1 MGDPPGRPD
10 RIHGVDTLVRYG
22 ANHMTFRQY
31 LKRAWPLY
39 AMIAPG
45 VVFILLFRYYP
56 MYGVVIAFQDFSPAK
71 GFLNSPW
78 VGWENFEFLFSLP
91 EFNRVL
97 SNTLVIAV
105 AKIVA
110 DQIGAI
116 ILALLLNEARL
127 LLFRRAIQT
136 LIYLPYF
143 LSWIVL
149 GGILL
154 DILAPHGILNQAI
167 ANLGGERQLFLGSN
181 YWFRGTMILSGFWKN
196 VGFST
201 IIYLA
206 ALTAINPALHEAAAI
221 DGAGRLRRIWHIT
234 LPGIRPTIVLLAALS
249 LGDVLEAGFEQILT
263 LYSPAVYRTGDIIDT
278 NVYRVGLVSAQYSL
292 AGAVGL
298 FKSLISFFLIV
309 LSYYLADR
317 FAGYRIL

>member
-1 MGDPPGRPD
+1 
-10 RIHGVDTLVRYG
+10 
-22 ANHMTFRQY
+22 MTFKQY
-31 LKRAWPLY
+31 IRRAWPLY
-39 AMIAPG
+39 VMLIPG
-45 VVFILLFRYYP
+45 VVFVLLFRYYP
-56 MYGVVIAFQDFSPAK
+56 MYGIVIAFQDFSPAK
-71 GFLNSPW
+71 GFANSPW
-78 VGWENFEFLFSLP
+78 IGWENFEFFFSLP
-91 EFNRVL
+91 DFGRTFG
-97 SNTLVIAV
+97 NTLFIAI

-127 LLFRRAIQT
+127 LLFRRSIQT

-154 DILAPHGILNQAI
+154 DVLAPHGILNQAI
-167 ANLGGERQLFLGSN
+167 GNFGVKPQLFLGSN
-181 YWFRGTMILSGFWKN
+181 DWFRGTIILSGFWKN

-206 ALTAINPALHEAAAI
+206 ALTAINPVLHEAAAI

-278 NVYRVGLVSAQYSL
+278 YVYRVGLVSAQYSL

-298 FKSLISFFLIV
+298 FKSFIGFFLIV
-309 LSYYLADR
+309 LSYWLADR
-317 FAGYRIL
+317 YAGYRIL

>member
-1 MGDPPGRPD
+1 
-10 RIHGVDTLVRYG
+10 
-22 ANHMTFRQY
+22 MTFKQY
-31 LKRAWPLY
+31 IKRAWPLY
-39 AMIAPG
+39 VMIAPG
-45 VVFILLFRYYP
+45 LIFVLLFRYYP

-78 VGWENFEFLFSLP
+78 VGWENFQFLFSLP
-91 EFNRVL
+91 EFNRIL
-97 SNTLVIAV
+97 GNTLIIAI
-105 AKIVA
+105 AKIVS

-116 ILALLLNEARL
+116 ILALLLNEARII
-127 LLFRRAIQT
+127 LFRLAIQT
-136 LIYLPYF
+136 LIYLPFF

-167 ANLGGERQLFLGSN
+167 GVFGAPPQLFLGSN
-181 YWFRGTMILSGFWKN
+181 SWFRGTMILSGFWKN

-206 ALTAINPALHEAAAI
+206 ALTAINPVLHEAAAI
-221 DGAGRLRRIWHIT
+221 DGAGRFRRIWHIT

-298 FKSLISFFLIV
+298 FKSFISFFLIV

-317 FAGYRIL
+317 YAGYRIL

>member
-1 MGDPPGRPD
+1 
-10 RIHGVDTLVRYG
+10 
-22 ANHMTFRQY
+22 MTFKAY

-39 AMIAPG
+39 AMLLPG
-45 VVFILLFRYYP
+45 VVFVLLFRYYP

-71 GFLNSPW
+71 GFAGSPW
-78 VGWENFEFLFSLP
+78 IGWENFEFLFMAP
-91 EFNRVL
+91 EFGRIFG
-97 SNTLVIAV
+97 NTLVIAV

-110 DQIGAI
+110 DQLGAI
-116 ILALLLNEARL
+116 LLALLLNEARR

-136 LIYLPYF
+136 MIYLPHF

-154 DILAPHGILNQAI
+154 DILSAGGIVNQALRG
-167 ANLGGERQLFLGSN
+167 LGLESQLFLGSN
-181 YWFRGTMILSGFWKN
+181 QWFRGTIIASGFWKN

-201 IIYLA
+201 IVYLA
-206 ALTAINPALHEAAAI
+206 ALTAINPTLHEAAAI
-221 DGAGRLRRIWHIT
+221 DGAGRFRRVWHIT

-249 LGDVLEAGFEQILT
+249 LGDVLQAGFEQILT

-278 NVYRVGLVSAQYSL
+278 YVYRVGLISAQYSL

-298 FKSLISFFLIV
+298 FKSIIGFFLIV
-309 LSYYLADR
+309 LSYWLADR

>member
-1 MGDPPGRPD
+1 MNFREIMKRP
-10 RIHGVDTLVRYG
+10 RVARGG
-22 ANHMTFRQY
+22 AY

-39 AMIAPG
+39 VMIMPG
-45 VVFILLFRYYP
+45 IIFVLLFRYYP
-56 MYGVVIAFQDFSPAK
+56 MYGVLIAFQDFSPFK
-71 GFLNSPW
+71 GVANSPW
-78 VGWENFEFLFSLP
+78 VGWDNFEFLFALP
-91 EFNRVL
+91 EFWRIL
-97 SNTLVIAV
+97 RNTLIIAV

-110 DQIGAI
+110 DQVGAI
-116 ILALLLNEARL
+116 ILALLLNEARV

-136 LIYLPYF
+136 LIYLPHF

-167 ANLGGERQLFLGSN
+167 GNFGIESQLFLGSN
-181 YWFRGTMILSGFWKN
+181 DWFRGTIITSGFWKN

-201 IIYLA
+201 IVYLA
-206 ALTAINPALHEAAAI
+206 ALTAINPVLHEAAAI
-221 DGAGRLRRIWHIT
+221 DGAGRFRRIWHIT

-249 LGDVLEAGFEQILT
+249 LGDVLQAGFEQILT

-298 FKSLISFFLIV
+298 FKSVIGFFLIA
-309 LSYYLADR
+309 LSYWLADR
-317 FAGYRIL
+317 YAGYQIL

>member
-1 MGDPPGRPD
+1 
-10 RIHGVDTLVRYG
+10 
-22 ANHMTFRQY
+22 MTFKQY
-31 LKRAWPLY
+31 MRRAWPLY
-39 AMIAPG
+39 VMILPG
-45 VVFILLFRYYP
+45 VIFVLLFRYYP
-56 MYGVVIAFQDFSPAK
+56 MYGVVIAFQDFSPAR
-71 GFLNSPW
+71 GFADSPW
-78 VGWENFEFLFSLP
+78 VGWENFEFFFSLP
-91 EFNRVL
+91 DFGRIFG
-97 SNTLVIAV
+97 NTLFIAI

-110 DQIGAI
+110 DQVGAI
-116 ILALLLNEARL
+116 ILALLLNEARI

-167 ANLGGERQLFLGSN
+167 GNFGARPQLFLGSN
-181 YWFRGTMILSGFWKN
+181 DWFRGTIILSGFWKN

-206 ALTAINPALHEAAAI
+206 ALTAINPVLHEAAAI
-221 DGAGRLRRIWHIT
+221 DGAGRFRRIRHIT
-234 LPGIRPTIVLLAALS
+234 LPGILPTIVLLAALS
-249 LGDVLEAGFEQILT
+249 LGDVLQAGFEQILT

-278 NVYRVGLVSAQYSL
+278 YVYRIGLVSAQYSL

-298 FKSLISFFLIV
+298 FKSFIGFFLIV

>member
-1 MGDPPGRPD
+1 
-10 RIHGVDTLVRYG
+10 
-22 ANHMTFRQY
+22 MTIREY
-31 LKRAWPLY
+31 LRRAWPLY
-39 AMIAPG
+39 VMLIPG
-45 VVFILLFRYYP
+45 VVFVLLFRYYP
-56 MYGVVIAFQDFSPAK
+56 MYGIVIAFQDFSPAK
-71 GFLNSPW
+71 GFANSPW
-78 VGWENFEFLFSLP
+78 IGWENFEFFFSLP
-91 EFNRVL
+91 DFGRIFG
-97 SNTLVIAV
+97 NTLIIAI

-116 ILALLLNEARL
+116 ILALLLNEARI
-127 LLFRRAIQT
+127 LLFRRSIQT

-154 DILAPHGILNQAI
+154 DVLAPHGILNQAI
-167 ANLGGERQLFLGSN
+167 GNFGVKPQLFLGSN
-181 YWFRGTMILSGFWKN
+181 DWFRGTIILSGFWKN

-206 ALTAINPALHEAAAI
+206 ALTAINPVLHEAAAI

-278 NVYRVGLVSAQYSL
+278 YVYRVGLVSAQYSL

-298 FKSLISFFLIV
+298 FKSFIGFFLIV
-309 LSYYLADR
+309 TSYYLADR
-317 FAGYRIL
+317 YAGYRIL

>member
-1 MGDPPGRPD
+1 MNFREITKRP
-10 RIHGVDTLVRYG
+10 RVARGV
-22 ANHMTFRQY
+22 AY

-39 AMIAPG
+39 VMIMPG
-45 VVFILLFRYYP
+45 IIFVLLFRYYP
-56 MYGVVIAFQDFSPAK
+56 MYGVLIAFQDFSPFK
-71 GFLNSPW
+71 GVANSPW
-78 VGWENFEFLFSLP
+78 VGWDNFEFLFALP
-91 EFNRVL
+91 EFWRIL
-97 SNTLVIAV
+97 RNTLIIAV

-110 DQIGAI
+110 DQVGAI
-116 ILALLLNEARL
+116 ILALLLNEARK

-136 LIYLPYF
+136 LIYLPHF

-167 ANLGGERQLFLGSN
+167 GNFGIEPQLFLGSN
-181 YWFRGTMILSGFWKN
+181 DWFRGTIITSGFWKN

-201 IIYLA
+201 IVYLA
-206 ALTAINPALHEAAAI
+206 ALTAINPVLHEAAAI
-221 DGAGRLRRIWHIT
+221 DGAGRFRRIWHIT

-249 LGDVLEAGFEQILT
+249 LGDVLQAGFEQILT

-298 FKSLISFFLIV
+298 FKSVIGFFLIA
-309 LSYYLADR
+309 LSYWLADR
-317 FAGYRIL
+317 YAGYQIL

>member
-1 MGDPPGRPD
+1 
-10 RIHGVDTLVRYG
+10 
-22 ANHMTFRQY
+22 MTFRQY
-31 LKRAWPLY
+31 MRRAWPLY
-39 AMIAPG
+39 VMIVPG
-45 VVFILLFRYYP
+45 IVFVLLFRYYP

-71 GFLNSPW
+71 GFAGSPW
-78 VGWENFEFLFSLP
+78 IGWDNFEFLFTLP
-91 EFNRVL
+91 EFGGIF
-97 SNTLVIAV
+97 SNTLIISIS
-105 AKIVA
+105 KIVA

-116 ILALLLNEARL
+116 TLALLLNEARL
-127 LLFRRAIQT
+127 LIFRRAIQT
-136 LIYLPYF
+136 LIYLPHF

-154 DILAPHGILNQAI
+154 DILSSGGILNQA
-167 ANLGGERQLFLGSN
+167 LGAVGLSPQLWLGSN
-181 YWFRGTMILSGFWKN
+181 DWFRGTIITSGFWKN

-201 IIYLA
+201 IVYLA
-206 ALTAINPALHEAAAI
+206 ALTAINPVLHEAAAI
-221 DGAGRLRRIWHIT
+221 DGAGRFRRIWHIT

-278 NVYRVGLVSAQYSL
+278 NVYRVGLISAQYSL

-298 FKSLISFFLIV
+298 FKSFIGFILIV
-309 LSYYLADR
+309 ISYWLADR

>member
-1 MGDPPGRPD
+1 
-10 RIHGVDTLVRYG
+10 
-22 ANHMTFRQY
+22 MTFLEY
-31 LKRAWPLY
+31 MKRAWPLY
-39 AMIAPG
+39 VMILPG
-45 VVFILLFRYYP
+45 IIFVLLFRYYP
-56 MYGVVIAFQDFSPAK
+56 MYGIVIAFQDFSPAK
-71 GFLNSPW
+71 GFANSPW
-78 VGWENFEFLFSLP
+78 VGWENFEFFFSLP
-91 EFNRVL
+91 DFGRTFG
-97 SNTLVIAV
+97 NTLIIAIT
-105 AKIVA
+105 KIVA

-116 ILALLLNEARL
+116 ILALLLNEARIL
-127 LLFRRAIQT
+127 FFRRSIQT

-154 DILAPHGILNQAI
+154 DVLAPHGILNQAI
-167 ANLGGERQLFLGSN
+167 GNFGVKPQLFLGSN
-181 YWFRGTMILSGFWKN
+181 DWFRGTIILSGFWKN

-206 ALTAINPALHEAAAI
+206 ALTAINPVLHEAAAI

-278 NVYRVGLVSAQYSL
+278 YVYRVGLVSAQYSL

-298 FKSLISFFLIV
+298 FKSFIGFFLIA
-309 LSYYLADR
+309 LSYWLADR
-317 FAGYRIL
+317 YAGYRIL

>member
-1 MGDPPGRPD
+1 
-10 RIHGVDTLVRYG
+10 
-22 ANHMTFRQY
+22 MTFKQY
-31 LKRAWPLY
+31 MKRAWPLY
-39 AMIAPG
+39 VMILPG
-45 VVFILLFRYYP
+45 IIFVLLFRYYP

-71 GFLNSPW
+71 GFAASPW
-78 VGWENFEFLFSLP
+78 VGWENFEFFFSLP
-91 EFNRVL
+91 DFGRIFG
-97 SNTLVIAV
+97 NTLFIAI

-110 DQIGAI
+110 DQVGAV

-127 LLFRRAIQT
+127 LFFRRAIQT

-167 ANLGGERQLFLGSN
+167 GNFGAPPQLFLGSN
-181 YWFRGTMILSGFWKN
+181 DWFRGTIILSGFWKN

-206 ALTAINPALHEAAAI
+206 ALTAINPVLHEAAAI
-221 DGAGRLRRIWHIT
+221 DGAGRFRRIRHIT
-234 LPGIRPTIVLLAALS
+234 LPGILPTIVLLAALS
-249 LGDVLEAGFEQILT
+249 LGDVLQAGFEQILT

-278 NVYRVGLVSAQYSL
+278 YVYRRGLVSAQYSL

-298 FKSLISFFLIV
+298 FKSFIGFFLIM

>member
-1 MGDPPGRPD
+1 
-10 RIHGVDTLVRYG
+10 
-22 ANHMTFRQY
+22 MTFKQY
-31 LKRAWPLY
+31 MKRAWPLY
-39 AMIAPG
+39 VMILPG
-45 VVFILLFRYYP
+45 IIFVLLFRYYP

-71 GFLNSPW
+71 GFAASPW
-78 VGWENFEFLFSLP
+78 VGWENFEFFFSLP
-91 EFNRVL
+91 DFGRIFG
-97 SNTLVIAV
+97 NTLFIAI

-110 DQIGAI
+110 DQVGAV

-167 ANLGGERQLFLGSN
+167 GNFGAPPQLFLGSN
-181 YWFRGTMILSGFWKN
+181 DWFRGTIILSGFWKN

-206 ALTAINPALHEAAAI
+206 ALTAINPVLHEAAAI
-221 DGAGRLRRIWHIT
+221 DGAGRFRRIRHIT
-234 LPGIRPTIVLLAALS
+234 LPGILPTIVLLAALS
-249 LGDVLEAGFEQILT
+249 LGDVLQAGFEQILT

-278 NVYRVGLVSAQYSL
+278 YVYRIGLVSAQYSL

-298 FKSLISFFLIV
+298 FKSFIGFFLIV

>member
-1 MGDPPGRPD
+1 
-10 RIHGVDTLVRYG
+10 
-22 ANHMTFRQY
+22 MTIRAY

-39 AMIAPG
+39 AMLIPG
-45 VVFILLFRYYP
+45 IIFVLLFRYYP

-71 GFLNSPW
+71 GFASSPW
-78 VGWENFEFLFSLP
+78 VGWNNFEFLFSLP
-91 EFNRVL
+91 EFWRIL
-97 SNTLVIAV
+97 GNTLIIAV

-116 ILALLLNEARL
+116 ILSLLLNEARL
-127 LLFRRAIQT
+127 IFFRRAIQT
-136 LIYLPYF
+136 LIYLPHF

-167 ANLGGERQLFLGSN
+167 GNFGVQPQLFLGSN
-181 YWFRGTMILSGFWKN
+181 TWFRGTMITSGFWKN

-201 IIYLA
+201 IVYLA
-206 ALTAINPALHEAAAI
+206 ALTAINPVLHEAAAI
-221 DGAGRLRRIWHIT
+221 DGAGRFRRIWHIT

-249 LGDVLEAGFEQILT
+249 LGDVLQAGFEQILT

-298 FKSLISFFLIV
+298 FKSFIGFFLIV
-309 LSYYLADR
+309 LSYWLADR
-317 FAGYRIL
+317 YAGYRIL

>member
-1 MGDPPGRPD
+1 
-10 RIHGVDTLVRYG
+10 
-22 ANHMTFRQY
+22 MTFKQY
-31 LKRAWPLY
+31 MRRAWPLY
-39 AMIAPG
+39 VMILPG
-45 VVFILLFRYYP
+45 VIFVLLFRYYP
-56 MYGVVIAFQDFSPAK
+56 MYGVVIAFQDFSPAR
-71 GFLNSPW
+71 GFADSPW
-78 VGWENFEFLFSLP
+78 VGWENFEFFFSLP
-91 EFNRVL
+91 DFGRIFG
-97 SNTLVIAV
+97 NTLFIAI

-110 DQIGAI
+110 DQVGAI
-116 ILALLLNEARL
+116 ILALLLNEARI
-127 LLFRRAIQT
+127 LLFRRTIQT

-167 ANLGGERQLFLGSN
+167 GNFGAPPQLFLGSN
-181 YWFRGTMILSGFWKN
+181 DWFRGTIILSGFWKN

-206 ALTAINPALHEAAAI
+206 ALTAINPVLHEAAAI
-221 DGAGRLRRIWHIT
+221 DGAGRFRRIRHIT
-234 LPGIRPTIVLLAALS
+234 LPGILPTIVLLAALS
-249 LGDVLEAGFEQILT
+249 LGDVLQAGFEQILT

-278 NVYRVGLVSAQYSL
+278 YVYRYGLISAQYSL

-298 FKSLISFFLIV
+298 FKSFIGFFLIA

>member
-1 MGDPPGRPD
+1 
-10 RIHGVDTLVRYG
+10 
-22 ANHMTFRQY
+22 MTIREY
-31 LKRAWPLY
+31 LRRAWPLY
-39 AMIAPG
+39 VMLIPG
-45 VVFILLFRYYP
+45 VVFVLLFRYYP
-56 MYGVVIAFQDFSPAK
+56 MYGIVIAFQDFSPAK
-71 GFLNSPW
+71 GFANSPW
-78 VGWENFEFLFSLP
+78 VGWENFEFFFSLP
-91 EFNRVL
+91 DFGRIFG
-97 SNTLVIAV
+97 NTLIIAI

-116 ILALLLNEARL
+116 ILALLLNEARI
-127 LLFRRAIQT
+127 LLFRRSIQT

-154 DILAPHGILNQAI
+154 DVLAPHGILNQAI
-167 ANLGGERQLFLGSN
+167 GNFGVKPQLFLGSN
-181 YWFRGTMILSGFWKN
+181 DWFRGTIILSGFWKN

-206 ALTAINPALHEAAAI
+206 ALTAINPVLHEAAAI

-278 NVYRVGLVSAQYSL
+278 YVYRVGLVSAQYSL

-298 FKSLISFFLIV
+298 FKSFIGFFLIV
-309 LSYYLADR
+309 TSYYLADR
-317 FAGYRIL
+317 YAGYRIL